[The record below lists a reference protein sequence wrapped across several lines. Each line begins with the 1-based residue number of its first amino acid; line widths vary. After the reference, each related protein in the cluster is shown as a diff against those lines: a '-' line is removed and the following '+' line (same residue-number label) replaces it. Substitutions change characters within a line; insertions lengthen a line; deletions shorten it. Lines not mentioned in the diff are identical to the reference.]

1 MAASD
6 KNGASSLLGPGDL
19 VGVNRQAPTTETSR
33 NRLAGWVAREVMPH
47 EPAVRAWLRQRGRT
61 PEDIDDLIQEA
72 YAKLASLTALEAVAR
87 PGGYFFQ
94 IVRNLL
100 IDHIRRSKVVRIDAV
115 GEIGDLP
122 GHADD
127 LNPERITSD
136 RNELAQVLALIE
148 TLPPRCREIFKMRKI
163 EGLSQR
169 EIAQRLNVTE
179 SVVENDAVKGLAL
192 LVRAMAT
199 RSPHFDGGRP

>member
-1 MAASD
+1 
-6 KNGASSLLGPGDL
+6 
-19 VGVNRQAPTTETSR
+19 
-33 NRLAGWVAREVMPH
+33 MPH

-72 YAKLASLTALEAVAR
+72 YAKLSSLTALEAVAR